1 MYGPSEGVLYL
12 SQKFALTPNQ
22 FVQQVV
28 FLRTRIYIFY
38 IFKMQSYYRF
48 GINLNVHRVG
58 GVHEILFT
66 RFLRVIGDITYIY
79 FIKHAISNHTQM
91 GFDI

>member
-1 MYGPSEGVLYL
+1 
-12 SQKFALTPNQ
+12 
-22 FVQQVV
+22 
-28 FLRTRIYIFY
+28 
-38 IFKMQSYYRF
+38 MQSYYRF